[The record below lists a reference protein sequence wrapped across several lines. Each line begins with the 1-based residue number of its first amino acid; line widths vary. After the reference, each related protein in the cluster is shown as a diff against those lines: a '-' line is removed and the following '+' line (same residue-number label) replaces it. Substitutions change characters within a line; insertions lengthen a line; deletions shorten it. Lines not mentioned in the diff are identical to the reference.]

1 MVILNEE
8 YVQFIQSYVKHLED
22 DVRGTSDWTHLGKV
36 MEELGEAAEA
46 LIISYKMNPR
56 KREEADDFD
65 VAMEYGDVIMSA
77 LVAIAALGININDL
91 LGQQL
96 EKTRSRVWWDASS

>member
-8 YVQFIQSYVKHLED
+8 YVQFIGRYLKHLDD
-22 DVRGTSDWTHLGKV
+22 DVRGTDDWTHLAKV

-56 KREEADDFD
+56 KREEADGFD
-65 VAMEYGDVIMSA
+65 VAMEYGDVVMSA
-77 LVAIAALGININDL
+77 LVAIAGLGINLNDL
-91 LGQQL
+91 LEQQL
-96 EKTRSRVWWDASS
+96 KKTLSRVWWDEPA